1 MKQYGIIKLFFLIF
15 LLPLSE
21 SLFSQNT
28 DIRLLR
34 SINSSRS
41 LPSDRFFQFVSN
53 SNAYFVI
60 GIPATIGTISLIKHD
75 DQLFRNTCVTA
86 AAIIVAS
93 GITEVMKYSINR
105 DRPFIT
111 YTDITRKSNVSSPS
125 FPSGH
130 TSSSFALATSL
141 SLSYPKWYIIV
152 TSYTWAGTVAFSR
165 MDLGVHYPSDVLAGA
180 IVGAGS
186 AWLTHF
192 VNKKLILKSK

>member
-1 MKQYGIIKLFFLIF
+1 M
-15 LLPLSE
+15 
-21 SLFSQNT
+21 FSQNT